1 MRIPTNKIVN
11 SFIESKEYSNPQ
23 PTRSTIDQFV
33 RFCNTQN
40 ITEIESKTISGM
52 INEYF
57 ESSHAKKSN
66 GEPLATST
74 IKKNRG
80 ILLDLCTY
88 AIHNSEIPTFEGK
101 HEIKEKELSEALE
114 KIESGL
120 STKSIEAQQEALRA
134 SELLAEKQAEQLEK
148 TRLENIEKM
157 QQLEAQKVEAQRL
170 EAIRE
175 AQELKAKQEKR
186 IAERFSGFVPQNI
199 PEIFMDF
206 NIEDSIPQTANQYI
220 QQENEK
226 TIFYALMDMG
236 RHVVLVGQAGTGKS
250 ELGLLYAHDRQ
261 TAIYKYSCSAD
272 ARKSDLVGS
281 KTITEEEKVKIV
293 SGMLVKAVLTANKT
307 GKGILMLD
315 EGNALIP
322 KVQILLQG
330 LTDSTG
336 FIDLPEMKLKIN
348 KGVKFNVIITMND
361 GVGFGGTNPLNK
373 PIRNRFAYIEMQRLT
388 IETKMKIFESFNVA
402 KEIKEKLCKL
412 DDKLDQLQKA
422 DKLSDEE
429 QMSVRSMKN
438 ILAEIEEFEFL
449 QIPNPV
455 HEAIKAELWT
465 KFSDKEDRET
475 ITQAIDNIF

>member
-40 ITEIESKTISGM
+40 ITEIESKTISEM

-88 AIHNSEIPTFEGK
+88 AIHNQEIPTFEGK
-101 HEIKEKELSEALE
+101 QELKELELVE
-114 KIESGL
+114 VEPKTEL

-134 SELLAEKQAEQLEK
+134 STILAEKQSEQLEK
-148 TRLENIEKM
+148 TRLENVEKM
-157 QQLEAQKVEAQRL
+157 LKLEAEKLEAQRL

-206 NIEDSIPQTANQYI
+206 NIEENIPQTANNYF

-236 RHVVLVGQAGTGKS
+236 RHVVLVGQAGTGKT

-272 ARKSDLVGS
+272 ARKTDLIGS

-293 SGMLVKAVLTANKT
+293 CGMITKTVLTANKT

-322 KVQILLQG
+322 KVQILIQG

-336 FIDLPEMKLKIN
+336 FIDLPEGKLKIN

-475 ITQAIDNIF
+475 ITEEIDNIF

>member
-40 ITEIESKTISGM
+40 ITEIESKTISEM

-157 QQLEAQKVEAQRL
+157 QQLEAQKLEAQRL

-475 ITQAIDNIF
+475 ITEEIDNIF

>member
-1 MRIPTNKIVN
+1 MRIPTNKIVD
-11 SFIESKEYSNPQ
+11 SFIEGKNYTNPQ
-23 PTRSTIDQFV
+23 PTRSTVDQFV

-157 QQLEAQKVEAQRL
+157 QQLEAQKLEAQRL

-475 ITQAIDNIF
+475 ITEEIDNIF

>member
-101 HEIKEKELSEALE
+101 HEIKEKELSEAVE

-157 QQLEAQKVEAQRL
+157 QQLEAQKLEAQRL

-388 IETKMKIFESFNVA
+388 KDTKMKIFESFNVA
-402 KEIKEKLCKL
+402 KEIKEKLCTL

-475 ITQAIDNIF
+475 ITEEIDNIF

>member
-33 RFCNTQN
+33 RFCNTQT
-40 ITEIESKTISGM
+40 ISEIESKTISGM

-101 HEIKEKELSEALE
+101 HEIKEKELSQAVE

-120 STKSIEAQQEALRA
+120 STKSIEAQQEALSA
-134 SELLAEKQAEQLEK
+134 SQLLAEKQAEQLEK